1 MLSSS
6 SVRLVGRQWKLK
18 TRTGKQFHFP
28 TVFKFF
34 LILILSKSRPRLTN
48 SNRGGF
54 PWTWQEKGKKGG
66 VGFILPRKI
75 IRVLVKSPFQVIYN
89 SKARPWNVLLL
100 AQAKPCKVYI

>member
-1 MLSSS
+1 MLLSS
-6 SVRLVGRQWKLK
+6 SVRLVGRQWKLNPHWQ
-18 TRTGKQFHFP
+18 TISFSHRLQI
-28 TVFKFF
+28 F